1 MRNKSLGVL
10 CKDLTFSHFIFE
22 ETMTTKAHNKE
33 GWAEHLKKLAPLFD
47 MAYNG
52 IVIVNRDGIIQIYN
66 EAARKVLGIQE
77 KDLTG
82 RPIKEINP
90 EPWKDMQTIIRTGLP
105 QIAKKISIGEST
117 IIANRTTILVDGK
130 IAGVMS
136 IFQDI
141 SEYEKV
147 SSELESFKRLHE
159 ELDAI
164 IESSYDGLYIT
175 DGQSKTL
182 RVNQAYER
190 ITGLKKEDLIGKK
203 TDELVA
209 SGFFDS
215 SVTLE
220 VIKDHRPK
228 TIMQNINGGKTV
240 MVTGNP
246 IFDANQQMIRVVTNV
261 RDLTDLNQLKME
273 VEESKQLTKRYQDQ
287 LIEQGYLI
295 QAEQELV
302 IKSEVMRQVLQK
314 ALKMAR
320 VDSAVLLGGE
330 SGVGKDLL
338 ARFIHQA
345 SPRKEANFVKI
356 NCGAIPEN
364 LLESELFGYEKGAF
378 TGARGEGKA
387 GLLEIAHG
395 GTVYL
400 DEIADL
406 PLYLQVKLLGII
418 EDKELTR
425 LGSTRSKEIDFRLI
439 AATNKDLLSL
449 ASDSGFRKDLYFRL
463 STLPLTIPPLR
474 EHPEDII
481 PLVNH
486 FLKKFNKN
494 LELKKTFSPEVYEV
508 LSKYSFPGN
517 IRELIHIVEGL
528 VVMSDKPTISL
539 KDISPSLKK
548 GNAPL
553 VWGREQGSVKGTLAE
568 YEKEIIAE
576 ALQKHKTVQGA
587 ARSLG
592 VNPSTISRKI
602 QRYGIVTK

>member
-1 MRNKSLGVL
+1 LLIVKNLMPVKKNNK
-10 CKDLTFSHFIFE
+10 D
-22 ETMTTKAHNKE
+22 
-33 GWAEHLKKLAPLFD
+33 GWAEYLKQLRPLFD

-52 IVIVNRDGIIQIYN
+52 IVIVDREGIIQIYN

-77 KDLTG
+77 KDLAN

-90 EPWKDMQTIIRTGLP
+90 EPWRDMQKIIKSRLP
-105 QIAKKISIGEST
+105 QIAKKISIGDST
-117 IIANRTTILVDGK
+117 IVANRTPIFFDGK
-130 IAGVMS
+130 VVGVMS

-147 SSELESFKRLHE
+147 SSDLESFKRLNK

-182 RVNQAYER
+182 KVNQAYER
-190 ITGLKKEDLIGKK
+190 ITGLRREELIGKR
-203 TDELVA
+203 TDDLVA
-209 SGFFDS
+209 KGFFDP

-220 VIKDHRPK
+220 VIKDRRPK
-228 TIMQNINGGKTV
+228 TIMQDIKGGKTV

-246 IFDANQQMIRVVTNV
+246 IFDSRHRIIRVVTNV
-261 RDLTDLNQLKME
+261 RDLTVLNRLKSDL
-273 VEESKQLTKRYQDQ
+273 EESQQLTKRYQDQ

-302 IKSEVMRQVLQK
+302 IKSPAMRQVLQK

-345 SPRKEANFVKI
+345 SSRKENNFVKI

-425 LGSTRSKEIDFRLI
+425 LGSTKARQIDFRLI
-439 AATNKDLLSL
+439 AATNRDLISL
-449 ASDSGFRKDLYFRL
+449 TNDKSFRKDLYFRL

-474 EHPEDII
+474 ERREDIV
-481 PLVNH
+481 PLINH
-486 FLKKFNKN
+486 FLKKFNKTM
-494 LELKKTFSPEVYEV
+494 EPKKTFSPEVYEI
-508 LSKYSFPGN
+508 LSNYSFPGN

-528 VVMSDKPTISL
+528 VVMSDKQTISL
-539 KDISPSLKK
+539 KDTPSFLRKGSPLF
-548 GNAPL
+548 
-553 VWGREQGSVKGTLAE
+553 VWGQDNTSLKGTLAD
-568 YEKEIIAE
+568 YEKKIIE
-576 ALQKHKTVQGA
+576 ETLQRHKTLQGV

-592 VNPSTISRKI
+592 VNQSTISRKI
-602 QRYGIVTK
+602 HRYGIPKK

>member
-1 MRNKSLGVL
+1 M
-10 CKDLTFSHFIFE
+10 
-22 ETMTTKAHNKE
+22 
-33 GWAEHLKKLAPLFD
+33 APLFD

-52 IVIVNRDGIIQIYN
+52 IVIVNRKGAIQIYN

-77 KDLTG
+77 KDLTN
-82 RPIKEINP
+82 RLIKEINP
-90 EPWKDMQTIIRTGLP
+90 EPWKDMQDIIRTGQP
-105 QIAKKISIGEST
+105 QIAKKISIGDST
-117 IIANRTTILVDGK
+117 IIANRTPLFIDGK
-130 IAGVMS
+130 VVGVMS

-147 SSELESFKRLHE
+147 SSELESFKRLNE

-175 DGQSKTL
+175 DGRSKTL

-190 ITGLKKEDLIGKK
+190 ITGLKREDLIGKR
-203 TDELVA
+203 TDDLVA

-228 TIMQNINGGKTV
+228 TIMQHIKGGKTV

-246 IFDANQQMIRVVTNV
+246 IFDDNRQMIRVVTNV
-261 RDLTDLNQLKME
+261 RDLTELNQLKME

-302 IKSEVMRQVLQK
+302 IKSEAMRQVLQK

-387 GLLEIAHG
+387 GLLEMAHG

-406 PLYLQVKLLGII
+406 PLFLQVKLLGII

-425 LGSTRSKEIDFRLI
+425 LGSTRSKQIDFRLI
-439 AATNKDLLSL
+439 AATNKDLISLS
-449 ASDSGFRKDLYFRL
+449 DENVFRKDLYFRL

-474 EHPEDII
+474 ERPEDII

-494 LELKKTFSPEVYEV
+494 NEPKRTFSSEVYEV
-508 LSKYSFPGN
+508 LSAYSFPGN
-517 IRELIHIVEGL
+517 IRELIHIIEGL
-528 VVMSDKPTISL
+528 VVMSDKQTITL
-539 KDISPSLKK
+539 EDVPPSL
-548 GNAPL
+548 
-553 VWGREQGSVKGTLAE
+553 RQGTPMFLLARGQINVKGTLAE
-568 YEKEIIAE
+568 YEKKIIAE
-576 ALQKHKTVQGA
+576 ALQKHKTVQGV

-602 QRYGIVTK
+602 HRYGIGKK